1 MIDFSFVSTAT
12 VRRSLIAAVVAVG
25 GIVIDSAGGTALAQ
39 TSSAPSLDAQQT
51 NTMPEAPRD
60 ERQPRRMHLPSHV
73 RQQEKSELSSER
85 TFDQD
90 LRICRGC

>member
-25 GIVIDSAGGTALAQ
+25 AVVIGSAGGVARAQ
-39 TSSAPSLDAQQT
+39 TSSAPSLDSLQT
-51 NTMPEAPRD
+51 DTIPTVPLD
-60 ERQPRRMHLPSHV
+60 ERQPRRVHLPSNV
-73 RQQEKSELSSER
+73 RRQENSALSSER
-85 TFDQD
+85 TFDQQ